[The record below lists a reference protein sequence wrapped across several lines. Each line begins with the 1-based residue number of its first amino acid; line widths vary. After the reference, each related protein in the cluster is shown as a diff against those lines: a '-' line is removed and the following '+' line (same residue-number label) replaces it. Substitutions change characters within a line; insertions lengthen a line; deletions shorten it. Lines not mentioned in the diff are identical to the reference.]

1 MRLGLAVLIFAA
13 ACASAGRSP
22 SCDAR
27 PEVVGDVPDVY
38 PACATDRP
46 VTTPPLRVDMPNMAP
61 PATGCFSAKV
71 QFVVDTTGRVINSTA
86 KVVETNNGKYGE
98 AVLAAVARRSYRP
111 AELGGRKVRQ
121 LVRDSALV
129 AYEVVLMRPGAPPP
143 RPVLTC

>member
-1 MRLGLAVLIFAA
+1 MRLGLAVLMFGA
-13 ACASAGRSP
+13 ACASGGRSP
-22 SCDAR
+22 SCVVA

-46 VTTPPLRVDMPNMAP
+46 VTSQPLRVGMPDMAP
-61 PATGCFSAKV
+61 PTTGCFTAKV
-71 QFVVDTTGRVINSTA
+71 QFVVDTTGRVISSTA

-98 AVLAAVARRSYRP
+98 AVLAEVTRRSYRP
-111 AELGGRKVRQ
+111 AQLGDRKVRQ